1 VRYVNA
7 AAGRQIR
14 CAPKDLLQHTIFE
27 LDPHWTPERW
37 RNYWQEL
44 CKRGSIT
51 HEGELLRM
59 DGTLLP
65 AEINANSFEFDGKTY
80 DLGFIRDITERKR
93 LQAREAMRTTI
104 LEQLT
109 KGDALPDVLSAIV
122 HAVEAEQP
130 QALASILLLD
140 KNRERLLIGACPSF
154 PQSFRNV
161 VDGMRVGPTA
171 GCCGTA
177 AWSGKRVITADIQAD
192 PNPTAFRNIAADVGL
207 VSCWAQPIADRLGQV
222 LGTFSLYGREASQP
236 SAEDLELLQAVA
248 NLAGVAI
255 EHRQA
260 EEEIRQLNVDLER
273 RVRERTRE
281 LAASEERMRLF
292 FNHKLVGAAITAPE
306 KHAIHTN
313 DKLCQIFGYSH
324 EELSRLQWPEVTYPE
339 DLPAELEQHERML
352 RGESDGYTIEKRL
365 IRKDGSIVYANFA
378 VSCVRKAD
386 GSIDYLVSM
395 VEDISERKKA
405 EQSVRRLHQDLQQ
418 RAEQLEAAN
427 KELESFSYSVS
438 HDLRAPLRSID
449 GFSKALEED
458 FSAVLGAEGQSYID
472 TIRAAARRM
481 SNLIDDMLML
491 ARVSRSELVR
501 KPMDLAVLAAT
512 VVCELRQADPERQ
525 LEFINAAPL
534 LVNGDARLLRIVLD
548 NLLGN
553 AWKFTSR
560 QSLSTIEFGRT
571 TRDGVAVY
579 FIRDN
584 GVGFDMAHAKKL
596 FGAFE
601 RLHAATEFP
610 GSGIGLATVQR
621 VIQRHGGRVWAE
633 SEPGKGA
640 TFFFTLEPDPKP
652 SIEQG

>member
-1 VRYVNA
+1 
-7 AAGRQIR
+7 
-14 CAPKDLLQHTIFE
+14 
-27 LDPHWTPERW
+27 
-37 RNYWQEL
+37 
-44 CKRGSIT
+44 
-51 HEGELLRM
+51 
-59 DGTLLP
+59 
-65 AEINANSFEFDGKTY
+65 
-80 DLGFIRDITERKR
+80 
-93 LQAREAMRTTI
+93 
-104 LEQLT
+104 
-109 KGDALPDVLSAIV
+109 
-122 HAVEAEQP
+122 
-130 QALASILLLD
+130 
-140 KNRERLLIGACPSF
+140 
-154 PQSFRNV
+154 
-161 VDGMRVGPTA
+161 
-171 GCCGTA
+171 
-177 AWSGKRVITADIQAD
+177 
-192 PNPTAFRNIAADVGL
+192 
-207 VSCWAQPIADRLGQV
+207 
-222 LGTFSLYGREASQP
+222 
-236 SAEDLELLQAVA
+236 
-248 NLAGVAI
+248 
-255 EHRQA
+255 
-260 EEEIRQLNVDLER
+260 
-273 RVRERTRE
+273 
-281 LAASEERMRLF
+281 
-292 FNHKLVGAAITAPE
+292 
-306 KHAIHTN
+306 
-313 DKLCQIFGYSH
+313 
-324 EELSRLQWPEVTYPE
+324 
-339 DLPAELEQHERML
+339 ML